1 MPFWLKDPY
10 AIWKDVWI
18 RKRVS
23 TLKYLEEN
31 VKRVWHMTQLKRGYK
46 RYFIIDSI
54 FDSQWISHSALRS
67 FVKQL
72 FRQFVQNFRKK
83 KKHLRWGN
91 FWIYLQA
98 ERLQLHMKRSPTQ
111 VFSGEFCKDF
121 QNGYLITV
129 CSCFWNLSY
138 SNKNFENSFIVLCL
152 LCHNGCRTKISS
164 SKK

>member
-23 TLKYLEEN
+23 TYLEQN
-31 VKRVWHMTQLKRGYK
+31 VKRVWHMTPLKK
-46 RYFIIDSI
+46 RLQEI
-54 FDSQWISHSALRS
+54 FHSGEYLWFSVNLPFSPAE
-67 FVKQL
+67 FCKTA
-72 FRQFVQNFRKK
+72 VQTICAKFSRKR

-91 FWIYLQA
+91 FWIHLQA

-121 QNGYLITV
+121 QNGYLTTV
-129 CSCFWNLSY
+129 CGCFWNLSY

-152 LCHNGCRTKISS
+152 LCQNGCRTKIRL